1 MKCEVSGAPPC
12 RRCRHN
18 QTPCIFKPRANVRAK
33 RKWPDLPSLLTS
45 DKASALHELVEEA
58 HSELLASRS
67 STYDQQSV
75 LDRLDRIEAALGIS
89 QDAPQ
94 SVSVTESLDVDDEPD
109 SVPLQGVWKAVA
121 HLRSITRPAPDENI
135 WSRPTVKGLWSS

>member
-1 MKCEVSGAPPC
+1 MKCEVSGDPPC

-18 QTPCIFKPRANVRAK
+18 QTPCIFKPRANVCAK
-33 RKWPDLPSLLTS
+33 RKLLDLPSLLTP

-58 HSELLASRS
+58 HSELQASQS

-75 LDRLDRIEAALGIS
+75 LDRLDRIEAALGIT
-89 QDAPQ
+89 QDPPQ
-94 SVSVTESLDVDDEPD
+94 SVSVTESLDLDDEPD

-121 HLRSITRPAPDENI
+121 HLRSITRPAPDESI
-135 WSRPTVKGLWSS
+135 WSRPIVKRLWSS

>member
-18 QTPCIFKPRANVRAK
+18 QTPCIFKPRANVCAK
-33 RKWPDLPSLLTS
+33 LKLLSLPSLLTS

-58 HSELLASRS
+58 HNELLASRS

-75 LDRLDRIEAALGIS
+75 LDRLDRIEAALGIG

-94 SVSVTESLDVDDEPD
+94 SVSVTDSLDLDDETD

-121 HLRSITRPAPDENI
+121 HLRFITHPVTDENI
-135 WSRPTVKGLWSS
+135 WSRPIVKRLWSS